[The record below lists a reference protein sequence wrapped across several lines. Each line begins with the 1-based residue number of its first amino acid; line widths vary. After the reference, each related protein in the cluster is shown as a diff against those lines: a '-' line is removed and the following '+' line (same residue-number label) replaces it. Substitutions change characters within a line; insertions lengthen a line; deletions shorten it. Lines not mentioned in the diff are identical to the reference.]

1 MSAPAKRMPSSRAS
15 RNVPSAAT
23 KSLSAAISA
32 SERQNGS
39 TYAGRLNA
47 EKTADEAF
55 AQVGASGHD
64 VRVPERHVRQVARE
78 WLRNGSNSFG
88 ESDWRGFEPWYA
100 IPAGRSDDQGAAE
113 NRKSDADRVR
123 PGASPGANMASDS
136 TA

>member
-39 TYAGRLNA
+39 TYAGRLNP

-55 AQVGASGHD
+55 PRYGRPAMMYGFQSGTCG
-64 VRVPERHVRQVARE
+64 RVARE
-78 WLRNGSNSFG
+78 WLRNGSNSLG
-88 ESDWRGFEPWYA
+88 ESD
-100 IPAGRSDDQGAAE
+100 
-113 NRKSDADRVR
+113 
-123 PGASPGANMASDS
+123 
-136 TA
+136 